1 MPEYVTGEL
10 YAEMVERAE
19 LLENA
24 IRDHLEAHQIG
35 ESGNYAVSHVADLP
49 LWSVLTLDGDR

>member
-1 MPEYVTGEL
+1 MASDEM
-10 YAEMVERAE
+10 YAELLERAE

-24 IRDHLEAHQIG
+24 IRAHFEAHQIG
-35 ESGNYAVSHVADLP
+35 ESGSYAVSHVADLP

>member
-19 LLENA
+19 MLENA
-24 IRDHLEAHQIG
+24 IRTHFEAHEIG
-35 ESGNYAVSHVADLP
+35 ETGAYAVSHVADLP
-49 LWSVLTLDGDR
+49 LWAVLTENDD